1 MCICCRHSHVAVPSV
16 VGAATSQKNVQLRN
30 VMSMLRQCT
39 NHPYLI
45 EYPLTSDGNFRV
57 DEQLV
62 EVSGKL
68 LMLDAML
75 RELKL
80 RGHKVS
86 VLVLCVCACAWFKV
100 SSSWRAY
107 KVTVSS
113 AALSL

>member
-1 MCICCRHSHVAVPSV
+1 MAVPSV

-86 VLVLCVCACAWFKV
+86 VLVSCVWFKV
-100 SSSWRAY
+100 SSSWRAH
-107 KVTVSS
+107 KVSVGL
-113 AALSL
+113 AAGGCDSVKHFVRLQIKI